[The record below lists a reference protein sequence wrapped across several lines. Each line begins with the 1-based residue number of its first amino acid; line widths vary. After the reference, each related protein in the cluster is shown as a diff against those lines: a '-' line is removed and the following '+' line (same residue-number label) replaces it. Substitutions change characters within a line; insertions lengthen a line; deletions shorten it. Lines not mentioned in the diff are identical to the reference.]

1 MQLTK
6 FFDKPRW
13 AADLD
18 LLGPHVRPGALAWAL
33 LLGGALAVAAMSQ
46 RRGDLEEREQRAQ
59 SQYEHAQRLQ
69 RALVNRT
76 RTAAAVQAA
85 SAPGVVPAA
94 DARSLQAAAR
104 LAARLSHPWPEVF
117 AGIEQASDGV
127 ALLRMDHDSDSGI
140 VQIDA
145 AVRDDQ
151 AAWRFVEAL
160 AADGERFAEAELTE
174 RQPLDPP
181 QGEFGLRVRVQ
192 VKVAE
197 RRAAVVPA
205 SAIVPLTVRP
215 SAAASAAASAGTPGK
230 PGSPR

>member
-6 FFDKPRW
+6 FLDKPRW

-33 LLGGALAVAAMSQ
+33 LLGGALAVVAMGQ
-46 RRGDLEEREQRAQ
+46 RRSDLEEREQRAQ
-59 SQYEHAQRLQ
+59 AQYEHAQRLQ
-69 RALVNRT
+69 RALLNRT

-104 LAARLSHPWPEVF
+104 LAARLSHPWAEVF
-117 AGIEQASDGV
+117 SGIEQAADGV
-127 ALLRMDHDSDSGI
+127 ALLRLDHDADSGI

-151 AAWRFVEAL
+151 AAWQFVEAL

-181 QGEFGLRVRVQ
+181 QGEFGLRVRMQ

-197 RRAAVVPA
+197 PRTVPPASTIVPPAARAAVPA
-205 SAIVPLTVRP
+205 S
-215 SAAASAAASAGTPGK
+215 AASAAAKGG
-230 PGSPR
+230 RR